1 MCHQT
6 TGLVGA
12 ELERRGVVTVAV
24 SLLPE
29 ITRKVSPPRALAVPY
44 PLGYPLGRPND
55 PPLQRRVLRALLD
68 LTSRH
73 DVPLI
78 ERLDQPAPQ
87 T

>member
-12 ELERRGVVTVAV
+12 ELERRGVVTVVV
-24 SLLPE
+24 SLLSE
-29 ITRKVSPPRALAVPY
+29 ITRKIRPPRALAVPY

-55 PPLQRRVLRALLD
+55 PALQRRILRALLR

-78 ERLDQPAPQ
+78 EPLD
-87 T
+87 